1 MLARLRLRVIAMLGF
16 GLLASS
22 ASSSCLDVAANGGGL
37 PLREPERLGL
47 KYPLAETRRTGVR
60 YLLVLVAAIVATT
73 VTVRSTPPP
82 ASLLPAGGQRA
93 TKSTRSCLSSRVP
106 GVRKKAAGP
115 GPGIELESESESHP
129 RVCAP
134 Y

>member
-1 MLARLRLRVIAMLGF
+1 
-16 GLLASS
+16 
-22 ASSSCLDVAANGGGL
+22 
-37 PLREPERLGL
+37 
-47 KYPLAETRRTGVR
+47 VR
-60 YLLVLVAAIVATT
+60 YLLVLVAAILATT
-73 VTVRSTPPP
+73 VTPVRSTPLSP

-115 GPGIELESESESHP
+115 GIELESESHP